1 MDSQL
6 LLDTGLDYD
15 INDFSE
21 KPIVLRDGRDSLLW
35 VHEPTGHGIL
45 DQKDWENIGKDY
57 YKKGKDA
64 FLFNLDIK

>member
-21 KPIVLRDGRDSLLW
+21 KPIVLRDGRD
-35 VHEPTGHGIL
+35 
-45 DQKDWENIGKDY
+45 
-57 YKKGKDA
+57 
-64 FLFNLDIK
+64 